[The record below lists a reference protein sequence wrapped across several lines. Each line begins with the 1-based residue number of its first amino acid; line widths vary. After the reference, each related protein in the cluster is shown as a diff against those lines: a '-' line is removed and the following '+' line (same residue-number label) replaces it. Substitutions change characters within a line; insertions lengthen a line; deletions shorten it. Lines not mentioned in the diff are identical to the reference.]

1 MRCLVINLE
10 SAQDRWC
17 AFQSSNSRLMPEM
30 RRVSA
35 VDATQVVDK
44 WHYLSKWYHL
54 THEPG
59 KHNIET
65 AIGCFLSHRKCWQQ
79 IVTERLHYALVL
91 EDDAV
96 AKPELTGF
104 IEAYEDNPPPFD
116 IVRLHVHRNKRR
128 LSRDHKIGQHVGN
141 IDLTVNL
148 GGAKST
154 AGYIITLEGAQKALN
169 MRKLL
174 APVDHF
180 EWLYATQSL
189 VFVQSQVNLLE
200 TNSSL
205 ESSISPNSGNLLL
218 RLPSIA
224 RIGVVRCLLGRQI
237 LRRNFKDARKLARVH
252 IMSKPNSSGIHQ
264 C

>member
-1 MRCLVINLE
+1 MHCLVINLE

-17 AFQSSNSRLMPEM
+17 VFQTINSRLMPEM
-30 RRVSA
+30 RRVNA
-35 VDATQVVDK
+35 IDGAQVVDK
-44 WHYLSKWYHL
+44 WHYLSKWSRL

-59 KHNIET
+59 KHNIKT
-65 AIGCFLSHRKCWQQ
+65 AIACFLSHRKCWQQ
-79 IVTERLHYALVL
+79 IVTERLPYALVL

-104 IEAYEDNPPPFD
+104 IEAYEDNPPSFD
-116 IVRLHVHRNKRR
+116 IVRLHVHRNKPR
-128 LSRDHKIGQHVGN
+128 LSRDQKIGQRVGD

-154 AGYIITLEGAQKALN
+154 AAYIITFEGAQKALN

-180 EWLYATQSL
+180 EWLYATQGL

-200 TNSSL
+200 TNSSFG
-205 ESSISPNSGNLLL
+205 SSISSNSGNMLL

-224 RIGVVRCLLGRQI
+224 RIGLVRCLLGRKI
-237 LRRNFKDARKLARVH
+237 MRGNLKDARKLAH
-252 IMSKPNSSGIHQ
+252 IHAMSKPHSPGVLQ
-264 C
+264 G